1 VVYLVEGSRIV
12 PSTVISAVGC
22 RERVECREAS
32 ASTREQERTMVSND
46 AGQLALDMGE
56 SSEHEGYRGPTV
68 CKIVNITYRQLDY
81 WARTELVAPSYRKAE
96 GSGTQ
101 RLYSFDD
108 VVRLKV
114 VKRLLDSGVSLQKV
128 RLAVDELRA
137 RGQGLAETTLIS
149 DGTTVYA
156 MDDDQQ
162 LLDLVKRGQAVFAIA
177 LDPVV
182 DELRGEVT
190 SFPTERVARAD
201 RMTAAAPVD
210 AEVAPVTLAPVAD
223 ISTV

>member
-1 VVYLVEGSRIV
+1 VEHIGAA
-12 PSTVISAVGC
+12 T
-22 RERVECREAS
+22 
-32 ASTREQERTMVSND
+32 STREQERTMASND
-46 AGQLALDMGE
+46 GGQLALDVGDA
-56 SSEHEGYRGPTV
+56 SDPEGYRGPTV
-68 CKIVNITYRQLDY
+68 CKIVGITYRQLDY

-114 VKRLLDSGVSLQKV
+114 VKRLLESGVSLQKV

-190 SFPTERVARAD
+190 SFPTERVSRAE
-201 RMTAAAPVD
+201 RPVVGDGDPAED
-210 AEVAPVTLAPVAD
+210 AEVAGPTPLAPVAD
-223 ISTV
+223 LSTR

>member
-1 VVYLVEGSRIV
+1 M
-12 PSTVISAVGC
+12 A
-22 RERVECREAS
+22 
-32 ASTREQERTMVSND
+32 SND
-46 AGQLALDMGE
+46 AGQLALDMGDA
-56 SSEHEGYRGPTV
+56 SDPEGYRGPTV
-68 CKIVNITYRQLDY
+68 CKIVDITYRQLDY
-81 WARTELVAPSYRKAE
+81 WARTDLVAPSYRKAE

-137 RGQGLAETTLIS
+137 RGQGLAETPLIS

-182 DELRGEVT
+182 NELRGEVT
-190 SFPTERVARAD
+190 AFPTEPVTRVD
-201 RMTAAAPVD
+201 RLVRDD
-210 AEVAPVTLAPVAD
+210 ASPAQEPGETTVTTLAPVAD
-223 ISTV
+223 NATR

>member
-1 VVYLVEGSRIV
+1 VVHLVEVSRLG
-12 PSTVISAVGC
+12 PSTVIPVVGC
-22 RERVECREAS
+22 RERVECREVS

-56 SSEHEGYRGPTV
+56 SSEPEGYRGPTV

-190 SFPTERVARAD
+190 SFPTERVSRAD
-201 RMTAAAPVD
+201 RVTAPAAVDAEAAPV
-210 AEVAPVTLAPVAD
+210 ALAPVAD
-223 ISTV
+223 ISTR

>member
-1 VVYLVEGSRIV
+1 VER
-12 PSTVISAVGC
+12 C
-22 RERVECREAS
+22 EAS
-32 ASTREQERTMVSND
+32 TSTREQERTMTSHD
-46 AGQLALDMGE
+46 TGQLALDMGDA
-56 SSEHEGYRGPTV
+56 SDPEGYRGPTV
-68 CKIVNITYRQLDY
+68 CKIVGITYRQLDY

-149 DGTTVYA
+149 DGTTVFA
-156 MDDDQQ
+156 LDDDQQ

-190 SFPTERVARAD
+190 AFPTERVSRAD
-201 RMTAAAPVD
+201 HVLADAASSGPD
-210 AEVAPVTLAPVAD
+210 AGATPLSPLAPVAD
-223 ISTV
+223 LTTS